1 MGSTRAVVW
10 LYTCMGPVVSE
21 SGLQVVLCE
30 YACTGKMAA
39 KIHFRV
45 QENEQIHT
53 EELLWLWL

>member
-1 MGSTRAVVW
+1 
-10 LYTCMGPVVSE
+10 MGPVVSE